1 MQRLVTITLVFVAA
15 IGLASGLAVSLY
27 WEEAVELGEREEQY
41 PKLLPRLA
49 RAGSDRSLVVW
60 LGDSTIEHA
69 ERRASALPRLVQR
82 GLSPDTETRI
92 VASPGLDPLQHYYL
106 MGEILELQPS
116 LIVMTANL
124 TMFHRDDDELLQNF
138 AAGLGVGR
146 REKSHKLAYMIPTS
160 ELTRAMT
167 LPLDERGLGR
177 SELLLL
183 RVLAI
188 PGVRAGLAFGEGLRG
203 MFQSWL
209 DGRLQRL
216 FPATGEL
223 GSRAELLR
231 RYQTLAPQFEAQ
243 MVEQYY
249 RDIPASHPLLEILG
263 AAVSMATRRGVP
275 VLVYV
280 TPIPHARL
288 PELDWYD
295 PQLFEERI
303 GRIRSMVEAH
313 GGSFVDLHD
322 VLSDASFFDL
332 LGHYDRAGSERLAET
347 LGPLVSAHLRE
358 DPPETPQSGV
368 EPSAR

>member
-1 MQRLVTITLVFVAA
+1 VQRLVTITLVFLAA
-15 IGLASGLAVSLY
+15 IGLASGVAVSLF

-49 RAGSDRSLVVW
+49 RTHPERSLVVW

-82 GLSPDTETRI
+82 GLSSDTETRI

-106 MGEILELQPS
+106 MGAILELQPS

-124 TMFHRDDDELLQNF
+124 TMFHRDDDELLQKF
-138 AAGLGVGR
+138 AAGLGVGQ
-146 REKSHKLAYMIPTS
+146 REKSHKLAYMVPAS
-160 ELTRAMT
+160 ELTRALA
-167 LPLDERGLGR
+167 LPLGERGLGR

-188 PGVRAGLAFGEGLRG
+188 PGVRAGLAFSEGLRD

-209 DGRLQRL
+209 DGRLQSL
-216 FPATGEL
+216 LPAPSGL

-231 RYQTLAPQFEAQ
+231 RYQNLAPQFEAQ

-263 AAVSMATRRGVP
+263 ASVSMATRHGVP

-280 TPIPHARL
+280 TPIPYARV
-288 PELDWYD
+288 PKLDWYD
-295 PQLFEERI
+295 PQVFEERI
-303 GRIRSMVEAH
+303 GRIRSVVEAD

-322 VLSDASFFDL
+322 VLPDASFFDL
-332 LGHYDRAGSERLAET
+332 LGHYDRAGGERLAET
-347 LGPLVSAHLRE
+347 LGPLVSAHL
-358 DPPETPQSGV
+358 
-368 EPSAR
+368 EPSTR